1 MPGRG
6 RSISGREKGERSILS
21 CGSQF
26 GVRSTGEP
34 RNEQAPD
41 MKGKFFRAVPRVG
54 LEFHSILQPRTEDSP
69 RKSKIQDPLHCPET
83 ELIESL
89 SHDPHRAERGR
100 NFCPF
105 NLTEILCVVNNILVC
120 PT

>member
-1 MPGRG
+1 MLGRG

-41 MKGKFFRAVPRVG
+41 MKGKLFRALPRVG
-54 LEFHSILQPRTEDSP
+54 LAFHSILQLLAEGSP
-69 RKSKIQDPLHCPET
+69 RKSKIQAPLRCPET

-89 SHDPHRAERGR
+89 LRGPHRAETGR

-105 NLTEILCVVNNILVC
+105 NLTAILCLVNNVLVC

>member
-21 CGSQF
+21 FGSQF

-41 MKGKFFRAVPRVG
+41 IKGKFCRAVPRVG
-54 LEFHSILQPRTEDSP
+54 LAFHSILQPLAEASP
-69 RKSKIQDPLHCPET
+69 RKSKIQALLCCAET

-89 SHDPHRAERGR
+89 PRGPHRAEIGR
-100 NFCPF
+100 NFCSF
-105 NLTEILCVVNNILVC
+105 NLTEILCLVNNILVC